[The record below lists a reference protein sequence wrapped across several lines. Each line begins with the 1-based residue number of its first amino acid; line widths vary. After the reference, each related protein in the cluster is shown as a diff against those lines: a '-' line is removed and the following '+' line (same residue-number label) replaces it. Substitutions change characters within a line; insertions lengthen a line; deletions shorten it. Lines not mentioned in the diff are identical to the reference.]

1 MELIFIIIVLAL
13 TLGLVDNM
21 KNRIKLLWFRLLGKN
36 HNQNSEHE
44 IQFAEFTATGKG
56 VNQIELL
63 CPPKRIK
70 VEFKDSPNHVPCD
83 PHHDKLS
90 WDIKKIHGKHFLIIN
105 WNVSGIR
112 EIKWM
117 LFY

>member
-1 MELIFIIIVLAL
+1 MEFIFIIIVLAL

-36 HNQNSEHE
+36 HNQNNEHE
-44 IQFAEFTATGKG
+44 IQFGEFCTTGKG
-56 VNQIELL
+56 KLDVDLL

-70 VEFKDSPNHVPCD
+70 VEFKDSPNQVPCN
-83 PHHDKLS
+83 PHHDRLS
-90 WDIKKIHGKHFLIIN
+90 WDIVKTPGKLILVIK
-105 WNVSGIR
+105 WNVSDIR

-117 LFY
+117 VFY